1 LLLANTT
8 YFYGHDSQIWGVLG
22 NMRQIM
28 ALLFF
33 GLLLLKPFTVIS
45 AESQWVMSQGQ
56 GEVSNVTAAEAVQVA
71 LAEARRKA
79 VEEVAGIQLSSAS
92 IVQDFVL
99 LSDVINSASYGQIVA
114 EKVEQWDAEV
124 LQEDK
129 TKPPVIVYKV
139 RICAQVAR
147 PEGRPDSTFRL
158 EAKLSKRVF
167 TSGEEMFVE
176 AKANRACFITLIN
189 MTADSRAVVLVP
201 SRVRQESS
209 LAEGDTFRFPEKT
222 EQAAGIH
229 LKVGTLPGHRTDR
242 EAIMV
247 VATKTRQPLP
257 PQIEDT
263 PYYTAEAMGRWLV
276 DIPLSERTTK
286 VLPYQVVSQ

>member
-1 LLLANTT
+1 
-8 YFYGHDSQIWGVLG
+8 
-22 NMRQIM
+22 MRQII
-28 ALLFF
+28 APLFF

-45 AESQWVMSQGQ
+45 AESRWVMSEGQ
-56 GEVSNVTAAEAVQVA
+56 AEVSNVTAEEAVQMA

-79 VEEVAGIQLSSAS
+79 VEEVAGVQLASAT
-92 IVQDFVL
+92 IVQDFAVL
-99 LSDVINSASYGQIVA
+99 ADVINSTSYGHIVA

-129 TKPPVIVYKV
+129 TKPPVVVYKV
-139 RICAQVAR
+139 RIRAQVAM
-147 PEGRPDSTFRL
+147 PEGRPDSAFRL
-158 EAKLSKRVF
+158 EAKLSKCVF

-176 AKANRACFITLIN
+176 AMASRSCFITLIN
-189 MTADSRAVVLVP
+189 MTADGRAVVLVP
-201 SRVRQESS
+201 SRIRQESS
-209 LAEGDTFRFPEKT
+209 LAEGDTFRFPERA

-229 LKVGTLPGHRTDR
+229 LKVATLPGHKTDR

-257 PQIEDT
+257 PQIEET
-263 PYYTAEAMGRWLV
+263 PYHTAEAIGRWLV

-286 VLPYQVVSQ
+286 VLPYQIVSQ

>member
-1 LLLANTT
+1 MAKQKSKIRNAVKVLCFGALLLIPVAA
-8 YFYGHDSQIWGVLG
+8 S
-22 NMRQIM
+22 
-28 ALLFF
+28 
-33 GLLLLKPFTVIS
+33 S
-45 AESQWVMSQGQ
+45 AESRWVTSEGQ
-56 GEVSNVTAAEAVQVA
+56 AEVSNVTAAEAVQMA
-71 LAEARRKA
+71 LTEARRKA
-79 VEEVAGIQLSSAS
+79 VEEVAGVQLGSAT

-139 RICAQVAR
+139 RIRAQVAM
-147 PEGRPDSTFRL
+147 PEGKPDSAFKL
-158 EAKLSKRVF
+158 EAKLNKSVF

-176 AKANRACFITLIN
+176 AMVSRSCCITLIN
-189 MTADSRAVVLVP
+189 MTADGRAVVLVP
-201 SRVRQESS
+201 SSVRSENS
-209 LAEGDTFRFPEKT
+209 LAKGDTFRFPERA

-263 PYYTAEAMGRWLV
+263 PYYAAEAIGRWLV

-286 VLPYQVVSQ
+286 VLPYQIVSE